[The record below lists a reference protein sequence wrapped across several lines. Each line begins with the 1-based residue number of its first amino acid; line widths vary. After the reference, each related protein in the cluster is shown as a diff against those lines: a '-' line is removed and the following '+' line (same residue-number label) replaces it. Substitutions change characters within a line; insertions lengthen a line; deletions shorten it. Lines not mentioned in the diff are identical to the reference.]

1 MLIRSTFLGGTTL
14 FQTTTTLRRCTV
26 ATAVLVA
33 VGSTALGLGTTAA
46 VADTA
51 PTASSAAVSTSSDT
65 PATDDAVSDAPSAA
79 TPATEAPSADG
90 TLAGS
95 NAAPS
100 ESATPT
106 DAAPTEARPVDATP
120 GDAPTSAA
128 QPAAAPSAEATSVVP
143 AAATPAGT
151 ATVSGTVMRWH
162 TLTADTSGW
171 PADTS
176 FTYQWQTA
184 FAGGDPIDLP
194 GATQSTTTI
203 SPVLGDLDQLRVVVT
218 GTAPGQEPTAVTSAL
233 TGPVAENPDM
243 RWGYLGVRTGEAP
256 SGVQFSAQ
264 LNAFDGDGLQYF
276 VSGGPEGGP
285 DASVLPAGLTF
296 AADGTLSGT
305 PTTTGVIEFWVHTS
319 TGTHPNGTE
328 VSRYVLTVQPGA
340 VTDMSVV
347 IRGAGTATTAPTW
360 LATSDGTV
368 THSDSPEVQTGDVT
382 APIRVRQDGSLE
394 LDALGFDQQDNVA
407 PLEDLTW
414 SSSEPGDTF
423 TPTGAVD
430 AVTLRFVHASPHVI
444 TARSG
449 SVSVRFTVQ
458 VDPVPAAATSVST
471 TPRTPAGQLAFTGA
485 DPSSPLAWAL
495 GLMAAGAALV
505 VARVRRRRA

>member
-1 MLIRSTFLGGTTL
+1 MLIQITFLGGTTL

-26 ATAVLVA
+26 TTAVLVA

-51 PTASSAAVSTSSDT
+51 PTGSSAAVSTSSIAPT
-65 PATDDAVSDAPSAA
+65 TDDALSDAPTAA
-79 TPATEAPSADG
+79 TPASAAPSPHGAP
-90 TLAGS
+90 AGS
-95 NAAPS
+95 NAAPG

-106 DAAPTEARPVDATP
+106 DAAPTDATP
-120 GDAPTSAA
+120 ADAPTSAA
-128 QPAAAPSAEATSVVP
+128 QPTTGKPATAASADATPVL
-143 AAATPAGT
+143 AAVATPAGT
-151 ATVSGTVMRWH
+151 VTVSGTVMRWH

-171 PADTS
+171 PADTV

-184 FAGGDPIDLP
+184 FASGDPIDLP

-203 SPVLGDLDQLRVVVT
+203 SPILGDLDQLRVVVT

-243 RWGYLGVRTGEAP
+243 RWGFLGVRTGEATA
-256 SGVQFSAQ
+256 GAQFSAQ
-264 LNAFDGDGLQYF
+264 LNAFDGDGLQYY

-296 AADGTLSGT
+296 DADGTLSGT
-305 PTTTGVIEFWVHTS
+305 PTTTGVFEFWVHTS

-347 IRGAGTATTAPTW
+347 IRGAGTANTVPTW

-368 THSDSPEVQTGDVT
+368 VHSDSPEMQTGDVT

-407 PLEDLTW
+407 PLGGLTW
-414 SSSEPGDTF
+414 SSSEPDDTF

-430 AVTLRFVHASPHVI
+430 AVTLRFAHASPHVI

-471 TPRTPAGQLAFTGA
+471 TPHTPTGQLAFTGA
-485 DPSSPLAWAL
+485 DPSGPLAWAL
-495 GLMAAGAALV
+495 GLMAVGAALV
-505 VARVRRRRA
+505 VARVRRRRV